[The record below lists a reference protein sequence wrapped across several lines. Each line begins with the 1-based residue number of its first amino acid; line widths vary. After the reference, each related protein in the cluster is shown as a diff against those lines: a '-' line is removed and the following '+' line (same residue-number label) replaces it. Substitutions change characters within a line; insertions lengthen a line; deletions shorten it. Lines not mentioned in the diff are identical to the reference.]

1 MSFNISKLLGDTIE
15 SFAIKAEQ
23 NNTKLLLDAT
33 HIKREFII
41 SDPNRIRQIIN
52 NLIGN
57 AVKFTKDGEIVVIAK
72 LESADNELYLNCSVV
87 DNGLGIKP
95 EKQATLFDSF
105 TQADA
110 STTRQYGGTGLG
122 LAIVKQLCTLMG
134 GDVNVVSSYGEG
146 STFNFSIKVKFDYQK
161 QQHEPSHLI
170 DKKRIFIADN
180 CKLSSS
186 ITKKQLQLW
195 GAKVEVI
202 GNMQSLINRAAHSQE
217 SPCDAVFIDYQ
228 LYMQAEQS
236 EQRAFKKYYNNN
248 ACKCIL
254 MAPMSLT
261 EEQSKQTLEA
271 QSIIFK
277 PLTPSDLF
285 NSLANEKYIEQQQV
299 NKEQSIA
306 KISMPASSTSSRVLL
321 VEDNKVNQVV
331 AGALLKQA
339 GISFDIAENGLEAI
353 TKLANNEQTPYE
365 LVLMDCQMPEMDGYQ
380 ATKAI
385 RLGKAGEAHQKVN
398 IVALT
403 ANAMQGDKERCLD
416 AGMDDYLTKPL
427 NFDSLNKK
435 LAIWLS
441 AAH

>member
-1 MSFNISKLLGDTIE
+1 M
-15 SFAIKAEQ
+15 
-23 NNTKLLLDAT
+23 
-33 HIKREFII
+33 
-41 SDPNRIRQIIN
+41 
-52 NLIGN
+52 
-57 AVKFTKDGEIVVIAK
+57 
-72 LESADNELYLNCSVV
+72 
-87 DNGLGIKP
+87 
-95 EKQATLFDSF
+95 
-105 TQADA
+105 
-110 STTRQYGGTGLG
+110 
-122 LAIVKQLCTLMG
+122 
-134 GDVNVVSSYGEG
+134 
-146 STFNFSIKVKFDYQK
+146 
-161 QQHEPSHLI
+161 
-170 DKKRIFIADN
+170 
-180 CKLSSS
+180 
-186 ITKKQLQLW
+186 
-195 GAKVEVI
+195 
-202 GNMQSLINRAAHSQE
+202 
-217 SPCDAVFIDYQ
+217 
-228 LYMQAEQS
+228 
-236 EQRAFKKYYNNN
+236 
-248 ACKCIL
+248 
-254 MAPMSLT
+254 
-261 EEQSKQTLEA
+261 
-271 QSIIFK
+271 
-277 PLTPSDLF
+277 
-285 NSLANEKYIEQQQV
+285 ANEKYIEQQQV

-353 TKLANNEQTPYE
+353 TKLANNEDAPYE